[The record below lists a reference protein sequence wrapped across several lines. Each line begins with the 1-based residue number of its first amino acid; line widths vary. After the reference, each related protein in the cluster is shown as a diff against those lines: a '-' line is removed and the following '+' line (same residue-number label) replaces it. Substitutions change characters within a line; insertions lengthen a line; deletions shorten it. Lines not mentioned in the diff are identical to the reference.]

1 MPNKSRGI
9 SKILI
14 GVMGI
19 VFLVTAGAIVF
30 FTSST
35 QTQQVGRSKLE
46 LPKQVSN
53 NAPPIGA
60 DPADMGHPMT
70 VVIKAV
76 SQSAFTPSF
85 VNIPVGSTVIWENVD
100 DEIHTA
106 TSGNFTAGVPLFHQ
120 QLNPGDKFEFTFD
133 KPGAYSF
140 QCVIAFHE
148 MSGTIRVS
156 P

>member
-1 MPNKSRGI
+1 MPSKSKGI
-9 SKILI
+9 SRILI
-14 GVMGI
+14 GVLGI
-19 VFLVTAGAIVF
+19 VFLITAGAIVF
-30 FTSST
+30 FTSSS
-35 QTQQVGRSKLE
+35 QTQQAGQPKLE
-46 LPKQVSN
+46 LPKQISN

-60 DPADMGHPMT
+60 DPEDMEQAMT

-85 VNIPVGSTVIWENVD
+85 VNIRVGSTIIWKNID

-106 TSGNFTAGVPLFHQ
+106 TSGNSTGGVPLFHK
-120 QLNPGDKFEFTFD
+120 QLNPGDEFQFTFD
-133 KPGAYSF
+133 RPGTYYF